1 MKTFD
6 QFEKSIIDKIVN
18 NQRLGR
24 NIINI
29 LDDYLEKTR
38 VDINITTRAV
48 NLKFEIQGTQPT
60 QTETNW
66 ILNEKLPELQVQ
78 IIKTLNL
85 INYLENNGFITTF
98 RTSNVPQTQHQFGK
112 GAVNLGSLGYSFPD
126 PKTNDLLIEYVEKEI
141 MPSPD
146 LAEFVA
152 NNYQTRDDLRYKNQK
167 CATWVGIFISIIVG
181 LFSIGFGIYSIY
193 QSNSNNEI
201 VTKQEFDRMFNRH
214 NSNQE
219 NMLKKLDSTNS
230 HLEQLIIDT
239 VRVSVTNEKIKTK
252 IVK

>member
-6 QFEKSIIDKIVN
+6 QFEKNIIDKIVN

-38 VDINITTRAV
+38 IDINITTRAV
-48 NLKFEIQGTQPT
+48 DLKFEIQGIQPT

-66 ILNEKLPELQVQ
+66 IINEKLPELQVQ
-78 IIKTLNL
+78 IIQILNL
-85 INYLENNGFITTF
+85 INYLEKNGFITTF
-98 RTSNVPQTQHQFGK
+98 KTSNVPQTQHQFGK
-112 GAVNLGSLGYSFPD
+112 GAVNLGSIGYSFPD
-126 PKTNDLLIEYVEKEI
+126 LKTNDLLIEYVDKEI

-146 LAEFVA
+146 LAEFVT
-152 NNYQTRDDLRYKNQK
+152 NKYQTKDDLRYKNQK
-167 CATWVGIFISIIVG
+167 SATWIGIVISIIVG

-193 QSNSNNEI
+193 QSNSENEI
-201 VTKQEFDRMFNRH
+201 VTKQEFDSMLNRH

-219 NMLKKLDSTNS
+219 NLLKKLDNANS
-230 HLEQLIIDT
+230 HLEQLMVDT
-239 VRVSVTNEKIKTK
+239 VSVSVTNEKIKTK

>member
-6 QFEKSIIDKIVN
+6 QFEKSIINKVVN

-38 VDINITTRAV
+38 VDINVTTRTV
-48 NLKFEIQGTQPT
+48 DLKFEIQGTQPT

-66 ILNEKLPELQVQ
+66 IINEKLPELQVQ

-85 INYLENNGFITTF
+85 INYLEKNGFITTF

-112 GAVNLGSLGYSFPD
+112 GANNLGSLGYSFPD

-152 NNYQTRDDLRYKNQK
+152 NKYQTKDDLRYKNQK
-167 CATWVGIFISIIVG
+167 LATWIGIFISIIVG
-181 LFSIGFGIYSIY
+181 IFSIGFGIYSIN
-193 QSNSNNEI
+193 QSNDDNQVI
-201 VTKQEFDRMFNRH
+201 TKGKLDSILNQH
-214 NSNQE
+214 IINQE
-219 NMLKKLDSTNS
+219 NLLKKLDNTNY
-230 HLEQLIIDT
+230 HLEQLMIDT
-239 VRVSVTNEKIKTK
+239 VSVSVTNDKINTK